1 MSKIVPSKP
10 EVAPS
15 QHSTASSNKNP
26 SHPPSVSGSSSLLD
40 QDGGESVRVCVRIRP
55 LSQKELS
62 SGNQNCV
69 EVQNPQLLLLKQKS
83 GIRQYA
89 FHQIL
94 DESITQGQVFSETGV
109 HSLLES
115 SLEGYS
121 CTIFAYGQT
130 GSGKTYSMAGSEE
143 RLGRQDYVSD
153 DTDGIIPRSIS
164 YVWQRMASRSEKYY
178 VKSGFFEI
186 YNEQVRDLL
195 NPSSGVLHCRWNLK
209 QGFFVE
215 DLMVVDCTNI
225 DDLIAVLHE
234 GMRNRKSGSHELNA
248 DSSRSHSILMVYF
261 ISEVASEEGHSVKRY
276 GKSYFIDLAGSERLK
291 ETQSSGGMLTET
303 KNINR
308 SLFVLGKVISS
319 LGDKKNRGLKPHVPY
334 RDSKLTMVL
343 MDSLG
348 GSSRALMIACVSPA
362 GAYIE
367 ETASTL
373 NYATR
378 AMNIRNKPLLQVDS
392 QEHLILNL
400 RREAHL
406 LRMENEY
413 LKDQLSRAAG
423 GLPPLMLD
431 YANNSS
437 KAGSTSGDGMVQN
450 QNEINVLREE
460 NLKLR
465 EDREAAE
472 KNYHKCM
479 IENQSL
485 NVKLENLES
494 TFVGAGV
501 KDERA
506 PKISQDHTINTL
518 LNENANLKKRLNTLN
533 LEHAEASSKY
543 GDSTVVSR
551 EDVKVLEEV
560 HNQLVSEV
568 DALQRR
574 ERELLEMLVKAQR
587 VRAK

>member
-1 MSKIVPSKP
+1 MKQEVP
-10 EVAPS
+10 PS

-26 SHPPSVSGSSSLLD
+26 SHPPSVSGHSSLIE

-55 LSQKELS
+55 LSQKEIAT
-62 SGNQNCV
+62 GNQNCV
-69 EVQNPQLLLLKQKS
+69 EVQNPQLLLLKQKN
-83 GIRQYA
+83 GVRQYA

-94 DESITQGQVFSETGV
+94 DENVVQGQVFAETGV
-109 HSLLES
+109 SSLLES

-130 GSGKTYSMAGSEE
+130 GSGKTYTMAGSEE

-164 YVWQRMASRSEKYY
+164 YVWQRMAARTEKYY

-261 ISEVASEEGHSVKRY
+261 ISEVASEEGHSIKRY

-406 LRMENEY
+406 LKMENEY
-413 LKDQLSRAAG
+413 LKEQLTRAAG
-423 GLPPLMLD
+423 GLPPLMVD
-431 YANNSS
+431 YASNKGVPTKEVNIQQHQIEVN
-437 KAGSTSGDGMVQN
+437 A
-450 QNEINVLREE
+450 LREE
-460 NLKLR
+460 NFKLR
-465 EDREAAE
+465 EDREIAE

-479 IENQSL
+479 LENQSL

-494 TFVGAGV
+494 TFVGAGI

-506 PKISQDHTINTL
+506 PKISQDYTINTL

-533 LEHAEASSKY
+533 MEHIEMSSKY
-543 GDSTVVSR
+543 GDSTSVSR
-551 EDVKVLEEV
+551 EDVKTLEST
-560 HNQLVSEV
+560 HHQLVGRVE
-568 DALQRR
+568 ALQKR

-587 VRAK
+587 SKGK

>member
-1 MSKIVPSKP
+1 
-10 EVAPS
+10 
-15 QHSTASSNKNP
+15 
-26 SHPPSVSGSSSLLD
+26 
-40 QDGGESVRVCVRIRP
+40 
-55 LSQKELS
+55 
-62 SGNQNCV
+62 
-69 EVQNPQLLLLKQKS
+69 
-83 GIRQYA
+83 
-89 FHQIL
+89 
-94 DESITQGQVFSETGV
+94 
-109 HSLLES
+109 
-115 SLEGYS
+115 
-121 CTIFAYGQT
+121 
-130 GSGKTYSMAGSEE
+130 
-143 RLGRQDYVSD
+143 
-153 DTDGIIPRSIS
+153 
-164 YVWQRMASRSEKYY
+164 
-178 VKSGFFEI
+178 
-186 YNEQVRDLL
+186 
-195 NPSSGVLHCRWNLK
+195 
-209 QGFFVE
+209 
-215 DLMVVDCTNI
+215 MVVDCTNI

-261 ISEVASEEGHSVKRY
+261 ISEVASEEGHSIKRY

-406 LRMENEY
+406 LKMENEY
-413 LKDQLSRAAG
+413 LKEQLTRAAG
-423 GLPPLMLD
+423 GLPPLMVD
-431 YANNSS
+431 YASNKGVPTKEVNIQQHQIEVN
-437 KAGSTSGDGMVQN
+437 A
-450 QNEINVLREE
+450 LREE
-460 NLKLR
+460 NFKLR
-465 EDREAAE
+465 EDREIAE

-479 IENQSL
+479 LENQSL

-494 TFVGAGV
+494 TFVGAGI

-506 PKISQDHTINTL
+506 PKISQDYTINTL

-533 LEHAEASSKY
+533 MEHIEMSSKY
-543 GDSTVVSR
+543 GDSTSVSR
-551 EDVKVLEEV
+551 EDVKTLEST
-560 HNQLVSEV
+560 HHQLVGRVE
-568 DALQRR
+568 ALQKR

-587 VRAK
+587 SKGK

>member
-1 MSKIVPSKP
+1 MSKIGSIKSEVPS
-10 EVAPS
+10 S
-15 QHSTASSNKNP
+15 QHSAAGSNKTP
-26 SHPPSVSGSSSLLD
+26 SHPPSLSGNSSLIE

-55 LSQKELS
+55 LSQKEIA
-62 SGNQNCV
+62 SGKQNCV
-69 EVQNPQLLLLKQKS
+69 EVQNPQLLLLKQKN
-83 GIRQYA
+83 GVRQYA

-94 DESITQGQVFSETGV
+94 DENIAQGQVFSETGV

-130 GSGKTYSMAGSEE
+130 GSGKTYTMAGSEE
-143 RLGRQDYVSD
+143 RLSRQDYVSD
-153 DTDGIIPRSIS
+153 ETDGIIPRSIS
-164 YVWQRMASRSEKYY
+164 YVWQRMAARSEKYY

-195 NPSSGVLHCRWNLK
+195 NPSTGVLHCRWNLK

-234 GMRNRKSGSHELNA
+234 GMRHRKSGSHELNA

-261 ISEVASEEGHSVKRY
+261 ISEVTSEEGHSIKRY

-367 ETASTL
+367 ETLSTL

-413 LKDQLSRAAG
+413 LKEQLTRAAG
-423 GLPPLMLD
+423 GLPPLMVD
-431 YANNSS
+431 YANNKGIS
-437 KAGSTSGDGMVQN
+437 KEVDIQTH
-450 QNEINVLREE
+450 QNEVNSLREQ

-465 EDREAAE
+465 EERELAE

-479 IENQSL
+479 LDNQSL
-485 NVKLENLES
+485 NLKLENLES
-494 TFVGAGV
+494 SFVGAGI

-506 PKISQDHTINTL
+506 PKISEDYTINTL
-518 LNENANLKKRLNTLN
+518 LNENANLKKRLNNLN
-533 LEHAEASSKY
+533 LEQSEMSSKY
-543 GDSTVVSR
+543 GDSTKVSH
-551 EDVKVLEEV
+551 EDIKSLETVHGELKIKVESLIK
-560 HNQLVSEV
+560 
-568 DALQRR
+568 R
-574 ERELLEMLVKAQR
+574 ERELLEMLGKAQR
-587 VRAK
+587 AKGK

>member
-1 MSKIVPSKP
+1 MKQ
-10 EVAPS
+10 EVLIS

-26 SHPPSVSGSSSLLD
+26 SHPPSVSGNSSLLD

-55 LSQKELS
+55 LSQKEIS
-62 SGNQNCV
+62 SNNQGCL
-69 EVQNPQLLLLKQKS
+69 EVQNPQLLLIKQKT
-83 GIRQYA
+83 GVRQYA

-94 DESITQGQVFSETGV
+94 DEKVGQGQVFAETGV
-109 HSLLES
+109 SSLLES
-115 SLEGYS
+115 ALEGYS

-130 GSGKTYSMAGSEE
+130 GSGKTYTMAGSEE

-164 YVWQRMASRSEKYY
+164 YLWQRMNSRSEKYY

-215 DLMVVDCTNI
+215 ELMVVDCTNI

-248 DSSRSHSILMVYF
+248 DSSRSHSILMIYF
-261 ISEVASEEGHSVKRY
+261 ISEVASEEGHSIKRY

-291 ETQSSGGMLTET
+291 ETLSSGGMLTET

-319 LGDKKNRGLKPHVPY
+319 LGDKKNRGLRPHVPY

-362 GAYIE
+362 SSYIE
-367 ETASTL
+367 ETTSTL

-392 QEHLILNL
+392 EEHLILNL
-400 RREAHL
+400 RREAHI

-413 LKDQLSRAAG
+413 LKEQLARVNG
-423 GLPPLMLD
+423 GMPPLMVD
-431 YANNSS
+431 YANN
-437 KAGSTSGDGMVQN
+437 KASTPKELSIN
-450 QNEINVLREE
+450 QHQSEINALREE

-465 EDREAAE
+465 EEREIAE
-472 KNYHKCM
+472 KFYHKSM

-494 TFVGAGV
+494 TFVGVGI
-501 KDERA
+501 KDEKE
-506 PKISQDHTINTL
+506 PKISQNYTINTL
-518 LNENANLKKRLNTLN
+518 LNENANLKKRLNSLH
-533 LEHAEASSKY
+533 LEQSEMSSKF
-543 GDSTVVSR
+543 GDNTSVSA
-551 EDVKVLEEV
+551 EDLKSLESVHKELLIKVE
-560 HNQLVSEV
+560 
-568 DALQRR
+568 ALQKR
-574 ERELLEMLVKAQR
+574 ERELLELLVKAQK
-587 VRAK
+587 AKGK